1 MPVTTGHASTRRF
14 LRRASDRIPP
24 THRGSGRISRTGC
37 VAGVA
42 DTAVVAPGTAFSAHT
57 CRSPGSERA
66 SHAWKQA
73 SGGPRSR
80 TQKSR
85 GASARKGGPSWTR
98 RPDQIRLEATRF
110 GASLLGE
117 EQRELWPSCAFPEG
131 SQVAVSAAPASPP
144 AVLTDS
150 FGAGSLALRGH
161 EATVGGSVALD
172 GR

>member
-73 SGGPRSR
+73 SGGPSSR

-117 EQRELWPSCAFPEG
+117 EQRELWPSCCFSRRISSCGVRCAGVPSCCSDRLLWSRITGAEG
-131 SQVAVSAAPASPP
+131 STPGIRLAS
-144 AVLTDS
+144 D
-150 FGAGSLALRGH
+150 
-161 EATVGGSVALD
+161 
-172 GR
+172 